1 MLQISIAIV
10 LVITLWAIYTQNKLE
25 ILDENVNNAMIQ
37 IQVQISSLFDAL
49 MILLEMTKDYA
60 KNGSE
65 KLIET
70 IKSER
75 NIITA
80 ESAPDDVFK
89 QEEVILQVLSR
100 VAMVAQQNPGL
111 NANRN
116 YIKTMGKVEALENM
130 LRTSRL
136 IYNSSVTKLN
146 REIRKFPVPMIA
158 GILGFSPREYL
169 EEQTANAD
177 MSGYEM
183 RFLYGK

>member
-60 KNGSE
+60 RNGSE
-65 KLIET
+65 KLLET
-70 IKSER
+70 IKSIR
-75 NIITA
+75 NVITA
-80 ESAPDDVFK
+80 ESTPDDVLK

-100 VAMVAQQNPGL
+100 IDMIAQQYPRLKSNQ
-111 NANRN
+111 N
-116 YIKTMGKVEALENM
+116 YIKTMGAVGALENM

-136 IYNSSVTKLN
+136 VYNSSVTKLN
-146 REIRKFPVPMIA
+146 REIRMFPVSMIA
-158 GILGFSPREYL
+158 GILGFRQREYL
-169 EEQTANAD
+169 QEQTINTD
-177 MSGYEM
+177 MSKYEI
-183 RFLYGK
+183 RFLYGE